1 MAHNHG
7 PLWGQ
12 TKSEPSGLGFLTFKI
27 DQEEAQMGQ
36 LQECVAVITGASTGI
51 GRSIAGAFAAEG
63 AKTVLASRSREKLE
77 IAADQIRSTGG
88 QVKVVPTDVT
98 LEHEVI
104 DLFRQTL
111 DTFGRVDIL
120 VNNAG
125 VSKGGPTD
133 ELSLEVWQQVIG
145 ANLTGAFLC
154 SREAL
159 KIMKPQ
165 RSGRIINIGSVS
177 AKVPRVHSAAYT
189 TSKFGLEGLTR
200 SLALDARDFG
210 ISASILHPGN
220 TATPIWTGR
229 EETAR
234 KEGVMSPDD
243 LARVAVMIAAL
254 PPEVNMLESIVLP
267 VSMPF
272 VGRG

>member
-1 MAHNHG
+1 
-7 PLWGQ
+7 
-12 TKSEPSGLGFLTFKI
+12 
-27 DQEEAQMGQ
+27 MGK
-36 LQECVAVITGASTGI
+36 LQDRIAVITGASTGI
-51 GRSIAGAFAAEG
+51 GQSIAVAYAAEG
-63 AKTVLASRSREKLE
+63 AKIVLASRSAEKLE
-77 IAADQIRSTGG
+77 AVAQGIKAAGG
-88 QVKVVPTDVT
+88 TALVVPTDVT
-98 LEHEVI
+98 VEEAVVG
-104 DLFRQTL
+104 LFQQAL
-111 DTFGRVDIL
+111 DKFGRVDIL

-125 VSKGGPTD
+125 VSKGAPTD
-133 ELSLEVWQQVIG
+133 ELSLEVWHQVIDV
-145 ANLTGAFLC
+145 NLTAAFLC

-159 KIMKPQ
+159 KIMKSQ

-177 AKVPRVHSAAYT
+177 AKVPRSHSVAYT

-210 ISASILHPGN
+210 IAASILHPGN

-229 EETAR
+229 EEIAR
-234 KEGVMSPDD
+234 KEGVMSAQD
-243 LARVAVMIAAL
+243 LAKVAVTIAAL